1 MRSPRARS
9 RRVYVAERVTQV
21 LLGVAFLAAAG
32 LVSALTMLYTDARDH
47 TLARQLHATG
57 ITTTAHDGQI
67 RPDCQSK
74 GCSDNDRV
82 RVTADLPDGPHV
94 LELRGVY
101 PDIGGLPTEK
111 WSNAPAGNQY
121 AGDLTVVY
129 DQANLAHVM
138 EAADLRRNLQ
148 GSDLHGDQI
157 VAASCAAVVLLALS
171 PPALQL
177 LSDARRRPAHRSRG
191 PRRH

>member
-1 MRSPRARS
+1 VRSPRAKS
-9 RRVYVAERVTQV
+9 RRASVAERGTNV
-21 LLGVAFLAAAG
+21 LLVVALLAACG
-32 LVSALTMLYTDARDH
+32 LVAALTMVYTDARDH
-47 TLARQLHATG
+47 TLARQLQATG

-74 GCSDNDRV
+74 GCSENDRV
-82 RVTADLPDGPHV
+82 RVTADLPDGPRV

-121 AGDLTVVY
+121 AGELSVTY
-129 DQANLAHVM
+129 DPTNLAHVM

-148 GSDLHGDQI
+148 GSDLHGGQI
-157 VAASCAAVVLLALS
+157 AAAFCAAVALLALTPS
-171 PPALQL
+171 ALGL
-177 LSDARRRPAHRSRG
+177 LSDARRRPAHRGRG
-191 PRRH
+191 PHRN